1 MSYVQATKAYAVDVA
16 EASTNA
22 FNKQARGDI
31 EAPGANENVRLFT
44 AKGGSAVTLS
54 SATTSASIVFD
65 PEASLRNGQLHVN
78 VFERNAAGSCVAV
91 QTTSLGRP
99 SSEFLSCGVLSSGL
113 KVFNSSGVDVIGG
126 TQSSAVLT
134 SIPKDLST
142 ITSTDLSN
150 SCANHERDLIS
161 GVVSREDSTMTTTFS
176 NHFGQ
181 KMALCRT
188 DTEANVVKRIWDEAR
203 GSRRSTVG
211 ESLSFTIPTDMN
223 VPDSGTLTTV
233 QIAAELAAS
242 PTYIGGSTPA
252 TGGRVFLDTA
262 RLTAANNPLT
272 LATYTVDVN
281 AYLQFQNASGDVPA
295 YFLSARVYAMD
306 AAGTIVDTSNV
317 DDRVNVDSQAFDASF
332 RCTLKS
338 SSTPIARV
346 AAVAVYNN
354 SNMTT
359 DLVSNGQTHMVV
371 TAYEETADVPARP
384 IHVTVLEGL
393 NLGATLNLSSF
404 AVLTGVPD
412 ATNVFISPS
421 TTSTESVYDDNA
433 VEMFLKSVSR
443 SMPRA
448 FTIAGQEST
457 GRQLQALYGDE
468 KLEVAFK
475 AMSFS
480 EVGSELKRIGKYAKR
495 GTKELMHVMRELEP
509 LMDRGSAMA
518 GLPGPAGVIGSGMAV
533 GAELSRMSRR

>member
-1 MSYVQATKAYAVDVA
+1 MSYVQATKAYAIDVA

-54 SATTSASIVFD
+54 GSTTSASVVFD

-78 VFERNAAGSCVAV
+78 VFERNAAGKCTAV
-91 QTTSLGRP
+91 QSTNLGRP

-142 ITSTDLSN
+142 MSSTELSN

-161 GVVSREDSTMTTTFS
+161 GVVSRDDSTMTTTFS

-181 KMALCRT
+181 KMALCRI

-203 GSRRSTVG
+203 GNRRSTVG
-211 ESLSFTIPTDMN
+211 ESLSFVVPTDMN
-223 VPDSGTLTTV
+223 VPDSGTLTDA
-233 QIAAELAAS
+233 QITAELAAS
-242 PTYIGGSTPA
+242 PTYTGGSTPA

-306 AAGTIVDTSNV
+306 AAGT
-317 DDRVNVDSQAFDASF
+317 
-332 RCTLKS
+332 
-338 SSTPIARV
+338 
-346 AAVAVYNN
+346 
-354 SNMTT
+354 
-359 DLVSNGQTHMVV
+359 
-371 TAYEETADVPARP
+371 
-384 IHVTVLEGL
+384 
-393 NLGATLNLSSF
+393 
-404 AVLTGVPD
+404 
-412 ATNVFISPS
+412 
-421 TTSTESVYDDNA
+421 
-433 VEMFLKSVSR
+433 
-443 SMPRA
+443 
-448 FTIAGQEST
+448 
-457 GRQLQALYGDE
+457 
-468 KLEVAFK
+468 
-475 AMSFS
+475 
-480 EVGSELKRIGKYAKR
+480 
-495 GTKELMHVMRELEP
+495 
-509 LMDRGSAMA
+509 
-518 GLPGPAGVIGSGMAV
+518 
-533 GAELSRMSRR
+533 

>member
-1 MSYVQATKAYAVDVA
+1 
-16 EASTNA
+16 
-22 FNKQARGDI
+22 
-31 EAPGANENVRLFT
+31 
-44 AKGGSAVTLS
+44 
-54 SATTSASIVFD
+54 
-65 PEASLRNGQLHVN
+65 
-78 VFERNAAGSCVAV
+78 
-91 QTTSLGRP
+91 
-99 SSEFLSCGVLSSGL
+99 
-113 KVFNSSGVDVIGG
+113 
-126 TQSSAVLT
+126 
-134 SIPKDLST
+134 
-142 ITSTDLSN
+142 
-150 SCANHERDLIS
+150 
-161 GVVSREDSTMTTTFS
+161 
-176 NHFGQ
+176 
-181 KMALCRT
+181 
-188 DTEANVVKRIWDEAR
+188 
-203 GSRRSTVG
+203 
-211 ESLSFTIPTDMN
+211 MN
-223 VPDSGTLTTV
+223 VPDASLTDA

-242 PTYIGGSTPA
+242 PTYFGGATPA

-262 RLTAANNPLT
+262 RLSAANNPLT

-281 AYLQFQNASGDVPA
+281 AYLQWQAADRDVPA
-295 YFLSARVYAMD
+295 YFISAKVYAMD

-317 DDRVNVDSQAFDASF
+317 DDRVNIDTQAFDASF

-338 SSTPIARV
+338 TTTPIARV

-412 ATNVFISPS
+412 AANVFISPS

-457 GRQLQALYGDE
+457 GRQLQAFYGDE

-518 GLPGPAGVIGSGMAV
+518 GLPGPAGFIGSGMAA
-533 GAELSRMSRR
+533 GASLARMSRG